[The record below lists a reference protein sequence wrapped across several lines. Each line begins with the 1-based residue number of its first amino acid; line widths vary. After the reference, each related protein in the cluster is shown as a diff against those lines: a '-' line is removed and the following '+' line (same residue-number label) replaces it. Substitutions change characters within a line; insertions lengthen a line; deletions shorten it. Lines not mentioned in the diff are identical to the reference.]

1 MSDMHQV
8 ADIFF
13 AVANVLS
20 FARIAHLLPA
30 NEQVRCLIILH
41 TNGGSL
47 LFLFHF
53 QDHVTNYCIC
63 KFNVLRSI
71 QLHWYHLC

>member
-30 NEQVRCLIILH
+30 NEQARYIISLH
-41 TNGGSL
+41 IKG
-47 LFLFHF
+47 
-53 QDHVTNYCIC
+53 
-63 KFNVLRSI
+63 
-71 QLHWYHLC
+71 

>member
-1 MSDMHQV
+1 MIVATYFIIIILLFVGTDKDIMSDMHQV

-30 NEQVRCLIILH
+30 NEQVRYII
-41 TNGGSL
+41 SL
-47 LFLFHF
+47 P
-53 QDHVTNYCIC
+53 I
-63 KFNVLRSI
+63 KG
-71 QLHWYHLC
+71 

>member
-1 MSDMHQV
+1 MIVATYFIIIMLLFVGTDKDIMSDMHQV

-30 NEQVRCLIILH
+30 NEQVRYII
-41 TNGGSL
+41 SL
-47 LFLFHF
+47 LM
-53 QDHVTNYCIC
+53 
-63 KFNVLRSI
+63 KG
-71 QLHWYHLC
+71 

>member
-1 MSDMHQV
+1 MMLLFVGTDKDIMSDMHQV

-30 NEQVRCLIILH
+30 NEQVCYII
-41 TNGGSL
+41 SL
-47 LFLFHF
+47 P
-53 QDHVTNYCIC
+53 I
-63 KFNVLRSI
+63 KG
-71 QLHWYHLC
+71 

>member
-1 MSDMHQV
+1 MVVVTYFFIIMMLLFVGTDKDIMSDMHQV

-30 NEQVRCLIILH
+30 NEQVRYII
-41 TNGGSL
+41 SL
-47 LFLFHF
+47 P
-53 QDHVTNYCIC
+53 T
-63 KFNVLRSI
+63 KG
-71 QLHWYHLC
+71 